1 MKEQK
6 QKWVLWIN
14 IIITVLIF
22 LLIFMTS
29 GSYIMEASRDING
42 GYDYAALWVL
52 ALPVLLVI
60 TNLPSIVNLILG
72 MVNIWKKNR
81 VITIIMLAFSI
92 VSTIDLM
99 VFDLISRFSGI
110 MLVLFIILL
119 ISIPVLLIINLIY
132 CKKD

>member
-92 VSTIDLM
+92 VSTIDIM